1 METPLYDKNVNAL
14 ITYLRTYIG
23 KSQTWVLFGF
33 IMQTSPHTGYRV
45 RVRARDI
52 VRDRGLGLEAE
63 RSTDGWR
70 WDCKAKVS
78 HHTIKHQT
86 TTDHR

>member
-33 IMQTSPHTGYRV
+33 IMQLSSHTGYRV
-45 RVRARDI
+45 RDI
-52 VRDRGLGLEAE
+52 VRDRGL
-63 RSTDGWR
+63 
-70 WDCKAKVS
+70 V
-78 HHTIKHQT
+78 
-86 TTDHR
+86 